1 MEPEGW
7 PGHVWLE
14 GRTSVH
20 LRDHQDRPS
29 HMPRGPA
36 AKIAP
41 TMITLEIALVT
52 PIKGLCNAGVTDQ
65 TT

>member
-1 MEPEGW
+1 MELEGW

-20 LRDHQDRPS
+20 LKDHQPRPS

-36 AKIAP
+36 AKTGKGSSMPLWLRPGRAP
-41 TMITLEIALVT
+41 
-52 PIKGLCNAGVTDQ
+52 
-65 TT
+65 